1 MEGPLANDQALGVG
15 ITASAALVLL
25 AVLMM
30 RYNVVIGGQEISKTG
45 KGLLAYQP
53 TILGREGILA
63 AATVLVLPL
72 YYRWWCDFC
81 RRGMTRNKQHRPF
94 PPFGRMMEQQ

>member
-1 MEGPLANDQALGVG
+1 VEGPLANDQALGVG

-30 RYNVVIGGQEISKTG
+30 RYNVAIGGQVGGQEISKTG

-72 YYRWWCDFC
+72 ILLSMLVRFL
-81 RRGMTRNKQHRPF
+81 
-94 PPFGRMMEQQ
+94 PPWQQAAHPSVA

>member
-1 MEGPLANDQALGVG
+1 VEGPLANDQALGVG

-72 YYRWWCDFC
+72 ILLSMVVRFL
-81 RRGMTRNKQHRPF
+81 
-94 PPFGRMMEQQ
+94 PPWHDQEQAA